1 MCRLLAIHSAGMV
14 KDPRGISQASEQLSL
29 SQNSK
34 RTFPLEKVLLTAVRN
49 VTFSTAQNERQNR
62 ILRDLQFELANNS
75 IVNLQ
80 ALKFNISDKADQVEE
95 ITAFESRLPRDQ
107 FGGCDEAAAPIS
119 ISYENGKAF
128 LDRIESDARKQCHFD
143 SDTST
148 FVTKL
153 KARVRD
159 KRNISLDKDRRKKKA
174 TANQTTSSSHSNHS
188 ADITTAK
195 CVQDDHDDWSDDDAS
210 DHPHQVEDDRK
221 AEANISM
228 QKFAEQIRMQHA
240 EGDHIEKLSNVI
252 NAQIRRSADKQ
263 ARNYEFCHQIVQ
275 NIVSSIEHF
284 GCQISVSQGTKI
296 SSRASEKLLDVIDME
311 LESANGGGPYLSAT
325 RWSENSSHECSVPF
339 YLISSNTGRWDFI
352 PDIRYD
358 CKNVE
363 ARCSHGQDIV
373 PLLGKVPH
381 YLESSLSTL
390 EALLEISRESR
401 SNSISLAL
409 DLKEQCGLN
418 KDMVILVLRGGPSAC
433 LAPSDILRTVHWM
446 GGSAMVEVWD
456 VAAAVEVGRILAHLL
471 EGKTSKISAP
481 ALIEVFLK
489 GGIFAEKSMDV
500 SQIFDCLTSITLEP
514 IAMKAAVEIADAAMR
529 ILNSC
534 NQTSPLANSTTKA
547 DLKTR
552 TVTNV
557 ASFTDITFGI
567 LLGQVLWLR
576 NYVKSLHME
585 HYVAPATL
593 ESSDAFTPP
602 SPQSTLFS
610 PIVLACS
617 CIDPLAALAERDSAS
632 FALVVDWFLRGGS
645 RESLHDSIAD
655 SAWKRL
661 LKDAVAA
668 EGDIAFMSH
677 KNRKEKGSHK
687 VRNGLNEVEAKGHGA
702 ISCILRVVKSPDAQ
716 INLVDA
722 SDLGLEEVPALRQES
737 SRLIVS
743 SYFTASRESKCD
755 RNYAEDEAQE
765 LIMEQSA
772 ASLGTQYLQLLLFGH
787 VSEGAPVIS
796 HLANEC
802 TLVCSAG
809 LSVSETLLAVALTC
823 GNINRENTMQASSVM
838 SAALGPTG
846 ADFSMRSSVAASIVE
861 RRKRLTEAE
870 QLWLCHT
877 SGVNP
882 IDFVAVHTTL
892 NLISNS
898 IAFDTEMTGTVL
910 MAFGRYVSLFEK
922 DFLSRET
929 AIKSSIKAPD
939 SRFKIVSSQLLV
951 HLSSINSDNSNR
963 SRGLPA
969 TRAEA
974 CRLSDDLS
982 LPISDCL
989 CLLGDVIDDRHMA
1002 WISLA
1007 AIQRAALEQHMQNF
1021 ISTTSR
1027 ISSQLAAVMRSAH
1040 AMKAQSA
1047 SAYANLFSYLDC
1059 TAGSSALPRSGYQAS
1074 RRTMKMSRDR
1084 LAGKSRLLADLYLS
1098 CGRCSCSSISTE
1110 ETDRRE
1116 SKILEC
1122 MDFVDPWSDGIFLDQ
1137 STTTA
1142 SSCDTDKSLEGGVQN
1157 ELYAELLERATSLL
1171 SGLIVVLTSLQA
1183 QLKNHHESM
1192 QNMIVGR
1199 YRYEHSLLAKW
1210 AAAIRASMV
1219 ASNGYLTI
1227 PTPSYYFDVIDP
1239 ADKCSLPSTTD
1250 AATEVGD
1257 LVLSLHGLH
1266 ELSKLMTS
1274 DAETLGAIQTDESC
1288 HALLLKAVNEMKE
1301 EDMGSAWRAAR
1312 LTEPLVRR
1320 VIESSNEGKAPYDC
1334 MVGSAFIRSLI
1345 MTIFIASVP
1354 EPPQQ
1359 DFILHLGSLLGT
1371 SGKQKAR
1378 FLSFL
1383 PQNRPSIASFRRLLL
1398 ADATLLAIWC
1408 TTVALCEKTAQAS
1421 NEMVDALLAVAT
1433 CCLDADGRLIEE
1445 QVLLLLCYTPTS
1457 IRTRSFER
1465 ALLMRVDVGSDLDH
1479 LPPLLMEGFCKA
1491 LALTSKIGDVLTSP
1505 GSGGIESKLSSIQ
1518 YQMLLQGISH
1528 NLPAVMPR
1536 SRSSDTAVLHLVS
1549 NEQKDFGKKVDK
1561 VDTPN
1566 DGDLLLRRPTQA
1578 DNSDKSETA
1587 VMLSSTRE
1595 SMTTDVQVAQDVLDT
1610 IMKSGRTTIPFCV
1623 SIIL

>member
-1 MCRLLAIHSAGMV
+1 MV
-14 KDPRGISQASEQLSL
+14 KDPRGLSQASELLSL
-29 SQNSK
+29 SQSSK
-34 RTFPLEKVLLTAVRN
+34 RAFLLDKVQLTADRN
-49 VTFSTAQNERQNR
+49 VTFSTAQNEKQNR

-75 IVNLQ
+75 IVNLR
-80 ALKFNISDKADQVEE
+80 AIKSNISDRADQIDE
-95 ITAFESRLPRDQ
+95 IAAFESRLPRDQ

-128 LDRIESDARKQCHFD
+128 LIESDARKQCHFD

-153 KARVRD
+153 KARVKD
-159 KRNISLDKDRRKKKA
+159 KRNVSLDKDRRKKKA
-174 TANQTTSSSHSNHS
+174 IANQTTSSSHSNLS
-188 ADITTAK
+188 VNITTER
-195 CVQDDHDDWSDDDAS
+195 CGQDDHDDWSDDDS
-210 DHPHQVEDDRK
+210 RNDPHQVVDDRK
-221 AEANISM
+221 AEADKSM

-252 NAQIRRSADKQ
+252 NAQKRRSSEKK
-263 ARNYEFCHQIVQ
+263 ARNYKFCNHIVQ
-275 NIVSSIEHF
+275 NLISSIEHF
-284 GCQISVSQGTKI
+284 GCQISESQGTKT
-296 SSRASEKLLDVIDME
+296 SSRASEELLDVIDMQ
-311 LESANGGGPYLSAT
+311 LESAKGEGPYPSAT

-339 YLISSNTGRWDFI
+339 YLISSNTARWDFI
-352 PDIRYD
+352 PKIRYD
-358 CKNVE
+358 RQNAE
-363 ARCSHGQDIV
+363 ARCSHGQDV
-373 PLLGKVPH
+373 APLMDKVPR

-390 EALLEISRESR
+390 EALLEIRSNSENR

-409 DLKEQCGLN
+409 DLKEQCDLN
-418 KDMVILVLRGGPSAC
+418 KNTVILVLRGGPSAC
-433 LAPSDILRTVHWM
+433 LAPADILRTVHWM

-456 VAAAVEVGRILAHLL
+456 VAAAVEVGRTLAHLM
-471 EGKTSKISAP
+471 EGKTSRISVP
-481 ALIEVFLK
+481 ALIEIFLR
-489 GGIFAEKSMDV
+489 GGVFAETSMDV
-500 SQIFDCLTSITLEP
+500 SQVYDSLTSITVEP
-514 IAMKAAVEIADAAMR
+514 IAMKVAVEIADAAIR
-529 ILNSC
+529 ILNSS
-534 NQTSPLANSTTKA
+534 NQTSLLANSTTKA
-547 DLKTR
+547 DLKAR
-552 TVTNV
+552 AVTNV
-557 ASFTDITFGI
+557 VSFTDITFGI

-576 NYVKSLHME
+576 NYVKSLHTE
-585 HYVAPATL
+585 HYVATARL
-593 ESSDAFTPP
+593 ESTDTFTPP
-602 SPQSTLFS
+602 SLQSSQSPLFP

-661 LKDAVAA
+661 LKDAVAT
-668 EGDIAFMSH
+668 EGDIALMSH

-687 VRNGLNEVEAKGHGA
+687 VKNGLNEVEAKGHGA
-702 ISCILRVVKSPDAQ
+702 ISCIFRVVKSPHAQ

-722 SDLGLEEVPALRQES
+722 SDLGLDKVPALRHES
-737 SRLIVS
+737 LRLVVS
-743 SYFTASRESKCD
+743 SYYTASRESKSD
-755 RNYAEDEAQE
+755 RNLAEDEAQE
-765 LIMEQSA
+765 LIIEQSA
-772 ASLGTQYLQLLLFGH
+772 ASLGIQHLQLLLSGH
-787 VSEGAPVIS
+787 LSERAPLIS
-796 HLANEC
+796 HLVNEN

-823 GNINRENTMQASSVM
+823 GNINRENTMQAFSVM
-838 SAALGPTG
+838 SAALGPTE
-846 ADFSMRSSVAASIVE
+846 ADFNMRRSVAASIVE

-877 SGVNP
+877 SDVNP
-882 IDFVAVHTTL
+882 IDFVAVYNAL

-922 DFLSRET
+922 EFISRET
-929 AIKSSIKAPD
+929 VIKSSIKAPD
-939 SRFKIVSSQLLV
+939 SRFKIVCSQLLV

-969 TRAEA
+969 TRVEA
-974 CRLSDDLS
+974 YRLSDDLS

-989 CLLGDVIDDRHMA
+989 CLLGDVIDDRHMT

-1007 AIQRAALEQHMQNF
+1007 AVQRAALEQHMQNF
-1021 ISTTSR
+1021 IITTSR
-1027 ISSQLAAVMRSAH
+1027 ISSQLAAVMSSAH
-1040 AMKAQSA
+1040 AMKGQSA
-1047 SAYANLFSYLDC
+1047 SSFANLFSSLEC
-1059 TAGSSALPRSGYQAS
+1059 TAGSSAPPRSGFQAP
-1074 RRTMKMSRDR
+1074 RRAIKMSRDR
-1084 LAGKSRLLADLYLS
+1084 LAEKSRLLADLYSS
-1098 CGRCSCSSISTE
+1098 CGRCSGSSFSTE

-1116 SKILEC
+1116 SKMLDC

-1137 STTTA
+1137 PTTSA
-1142 SSCDTDKSLEGGVQN
+1142 SCCDTDMSLEEGVQS

-1199 YRYEHSLLAKW
+1199 YRYEHSLLAEW
-1210 AAAIRASMV
+1210 ATAFKASMV

-1227 PTPSYYFDVIDP
+1227 PTPSYYFDVINP
-1239 ADKCSLPSTTD
+1239 VDKCSLPSTTV

-1274 DAETLGAIQTDESC
+1274 DAETLGAILTDESC
-1288 HALLLKAVNEMKE
+1288 HSLLLKAVNEMKE
-1301 EDMGSAWRAAR
+1301 EHMSSAWRVAR
-1312 LTEPLVRR
+1312 LTEPLVRG
-1320 VIESSNEGKAPYDC
+1320 VIKSCNEGKAPYDC
-1334 MVGSAFIRSLI
+1334 MVGSAFVKSLV
-1345 MTIFIASVP
+1345 MTIFIASVS

-1359 DFILHLGSLLGT
+1359 DFILHLGSLLST
-1371 SGKQKAR
+1371 SSKQKAL
-1378 FLSFL
+1378 FFTFL

-1398 ADATLLAIWC
+1398 ADTTLLAIWC
-1408 TTVALCEKTAQAS
+1408 STVALCKNTAQAL
-1421 NEMVDALLAVAT
+1421 NDMVDALLAVAT

-1445 QVLLLLCYTPTS
+1445 QVLLLLCYSPPS
-1457 IRTRSFER
+1457 MRTRSFER

-1479 LPPLLMEGFCKA
+1479 LPPLLMEGLCKA
-1491 LALTSKIGDVLTSP
+1491 LALTSKIGDILTSP
-1505 GSGGIESKLSSIQ
+1505 GSGGIESKISSIQ
-1518 YQMLLQGISH
+1518 YQMLLQDTSH
-1528 NLPAVMPR
+1528 NLPAALPR

-1549 NEQKDFGKKVDK
+1549 NGQKDFGKKMDK

-1566 DGDLLLRRPTQA
+1566 DGDLLQRCHTQA
-1578 DNSDKSETA
+1578 DNPDISETA
-1587 VMLSSTRE
+1587 VMLCATQE

>member
-1 MCRLLAIHSAGMV
+1 MV
-14 KDPRGISQASEQLSL
+14 KDPRGLSQASELLSL
-29 SQNSK
+29 SQSSK
-34 RTFPLEKVLLTAVRN
+34 RAFLLEKVQLTADRN
-49 VTFSTAQNERQNR
+49 VTFSTTQNEKQNR
-62 ILRDLQFELANNS
+62 ILRDLRFELANNS
-75 IVNLQ
+75 IVNLR
-80 ALKFNISDKADQVEE
+80 AIKSNISDRTDQIQE

-107 FGGCDEAAAPIS
+107 VGGCDEAAAPIS

-159 KRNISLDKDRRKKKA
+159 KRNVSLDKDRRKKKA
-174 TANQTTSSSHSNHS
+174 IANQTTSSSHSNHS
-188 ADITTAK
+188 VDITTEK
-195 CVQDDHDDWSDDDAS
+195 CVQDDHEDWSDDETRKD
-210 DHPHQVEDDRK
+210 PHHVGDDRK
-221 AEANISM
+221 AEADKSM

-240 EGDHIEKLSNVI
+240 EGDHIEKHSNVT
-252 NAQIRRSADKQ
+252 NAQKRRSAEKK

-275 NIVSSIEHF
+275 NLISSIEHF
-284 GCQISVSQGTKI
+284 GCQISESQGTKI
-296 SSRASEKLLDVIDME
+296 SSRALEELLDVIDRQ
-311 LESANGGGPYLSAT
+311 LESAKGEGPYLSAT
-325 RWSENSSHECSVPF
+325 RWSEISSHECSVPF
-339 YLISSNTGRWDFI
+339 YLISSNTARWDFI
-352 PDIRYD
+352 PEIRYD
-358 CKNVE
+358 CQNME
-363 ARCSHGQDIV
+363 TRCIHGQNV
-373 PLLGKVPH
+373 APLLGKVPR

-390 EALLEISRESR
+390 EALLEIRSNSENM

-418 KDMVILVLRGGPSAC
+418 KDTVILVLRGGPSAC
-433 LAPSDILRTVHWM
+433 LAPADILRTLRWM

-456 VAAAVEVGRILAHLL
+456 VAAAVEVGRTLAHLM
-471 EGKTSKISAP
+471 EGKTSKITVP
-481 ALIEVFLK
+481 ALIEIFLT
-489 GGIFAEKSMDV
+489 GGVFAETSIDV
-500 SQIFDCLTSITLEP
+500 SHAYDSLTCITVET
-514 IAMKAAVEIADAAMR
+514 IAMKVAVEIADAAIR
-529 ILNSC
+529 ILNSS
-534 NQTSPLANSTTKA
+534 NQTSLLANATTKA
-547 DLKTR
+547 DLKAR
-552 TVTNV
+552 PVTNV
-557 ASFTDITFGI
+557 VSFTDITFGI

-576 NYVKSLHME
+576 NYVKNLHTE
-585 HYVAPATL
+585 HYVAPATM
-593 ESSDAFTPP
+593 ESKDTFPPP
-602 SPQSTLFS
+602 SPQSSQSSLFP

-617 CIDPLAALAERDSAS
+617 CIDPLAALAERDSVS

-645 RESLHDSIAD
+645 RESLHDTIAD

-661 LKDAVAA
+661 LKDAVAT
-668 EGDIAFMSH
+668 EGDISLMSH

-687 VRNGLNEVEAKGHGA
+687 VKNGLNEVEAKGHGA
-702 ISCILRVVKSPDAQ
+702 ISCMLRVVKSPDAQ
-716 INLVDA
+716 INLADA
-722 SDLGLEEVPALRQES
+722 SDLGLEEVPTLQHES

-743 SYFTASRESKCD
+743 SYFTASRESKSD
-755 RNYAEDEAQE
+755 RNHSEDEDEAQE

-772 ASLGTQYLQLLLFGH
+772 ASLGIRHLQLLLSGH
-787 VSEGAPVIS
+787 VCEGAPVTS
-796 HLANEC
+796 HIAKEC

-823 GNINRENTMQASSVM
+823 GNINCENTMQTFSEM
-838 SAALGPTG
+838 SAALGPIE

-882 IDFVAVHTTL
+882 IDFVAVHNAL

-922 DFLSRET
+922 EFISRET
-929 AIKSSIKAPD
+929 VIKSSMKAPD
-939 SRFKIVSSQLLV
+939 SRFKIVCSQLLV

-969 TRAEA
+969 TRLEA
-974 CRLSDDLS
+974 YRLSDDVS

-989 CLLGDVIDDRHMA
+989 CLLGDVIDDRHMT

-1007 AIQRAALEQHMQNF
+1007 AVQWAALEQYMQDF
-1021 ISTTSR
+1021 IITTSR
-1027 ISSQLAAVMRSAH
+1027 ISSQLAAVMTSAH
-1040 AMKAQSA
+1040 AMKVQSA
-1047 SAYANLFSYLDC
+1047 SAFANLFSSLERA
-1059 TAGSSALPRSGYQAS
+1059 AGSSAPPRSGSQAP
-1074 RRTMKMSRDR
+1074 RRAIKMSIDL
-1084 LAGKSRLLADLYLS
+1084 LAEKSRLLAVLYSS
-1098 CGRCSCSSISTE
+1098 CGRCSGSSVLTE

-1122 MDFVDPWSDGIFLDQ
+1122 MDFADPWSDGIFLDQ
-1137 STTTA
+1137 STSYA
-1142 SSCDTDKSLEGGVQN
+1142 SCCDTDMSLEEGVQN

-1171 SGLIVVLTSLQA
+1171 SGLIVVLNSLQA
-1183 QLKNHHESM
+1183 QLKNHHENM

-1210 AAAIRASMV
+1210 AAAFKASMV

-1227 PTPSYYFDVIDP
+1227 PTPSYYFDVINP

-1266 ELSKLMTS
+1266 ELSKLMTT
-1274 DAETLGAIQTDESC
+1274 DAETLGAILTDESC

-1301 EDMGSAWRAAR
+1301 EHMCSAWRVAR
-1312 LTEPLVRR
+1312 LTEPLVRG
-1320 VIESSNEGKAPYDC
+1320 VIKSCNECKAPYDC
-1334 MVGSAFIRSLI
+1334 MVGSAFVKSLI
-1345 MTIFIASVP
+1345 MTIFIASVS
-1354 EPPQQ
+1354 EPPRQ
-1359 DFILHLGSLLGT
+1359 DFILHLGSLLST

-1383 PQNRPSIASFRRLLL
+1383 PENRPSIASFRRLLL
-1398 ADATLLAIWC
+1398 ADTTLLAIWC
-1408 TTVALCEKTAQAS
+1408 STVALCENSAQAL
-1421 NEMVDALLAVAT
+1421 NDMVDALLAVAT

-1445 QVLLLLCYTPTS
+1445 QVLLLLCYSPPS
-1457 IRTRSFER
+1457 MRIRSFER

-1479 LPPLLMEGFCKA
+1479 LPPLLMEGLCKA

-1505 GSGGIESKLSSIQ
+1505 GSGGIESKISSIQ
-1518 YQMLLQGISH
+1518 YQMLLQDTSH
-1528 NLPAVMPR
+1528 NLPTVLPR
-1536 SRSSDTAVLHLVS
+1536 SRSSDTAVLHLAS
-1549 NEQKDFGKKVDK
+1549 NGRKDFGNNMDK
-1561 VDTPN
+1561 VDTPT
-1566 DGDLLLRRPTQA
+1566 DGDLLQRCHTQA
-1578 DNSDKSETA
+1578 DNPGRSEAA
-1587 VMLSSTRE
+1587 VMLCSTQE
-1595 SMTTDVQVAQDVLDT
+1595 SMTTDVQVVQDVLDT
-1610 IMKSGRTTIPFCV
+1610 IMKSGPTRIPFCV